1 VLLLQ
6 KQQQYKH
13 KFENKNEVTMM
24 KRKFKQAYNSTI
36 INKAKNH
43 LSLQIIE
50 NKLDEVLTWDQQK
63 EVEGLHQ

>member
-1 VLLLQ
+1 
-6 KQQQYKH
+6 
-13 KFENKNEVTMM
+13 M